1 MCCIASY
8 FDKKGSMNNSRLKT
22 SLDGGQG
29 NMKTSMNIIGF
40 IKDDDG
46 VLKADI
52 LLNKESTYAKEKLI

>member
-1 MCCIASY
+1 
-8 FDKKGSMNNSRLKT
+8 
-22 SLDGGQG
+22 
-29 NMKTSMNIIGF
+29 MKTSMNIIGF